1 MGWWGFTFPLG
12 VLTVATT
19 TLGVEMPSKF
29 FLVLGTVRSRDMHSL
44 QLLMPVFWCLDLCGF

>member
-19 TLGVEMPSKF
+19 TIGVEMPSKF
-29 FLVLGTVRSRDMHSL
+29 FLVLGTVSSRDILPAAVDSCIL
-44 QLLMPVFWCLDLCGF
+44 VPALM

>member
-29 FLVLGTVRSRDMHSL
+29 FLVLGTVSFRDIYSP
-44 QLLMPVFWCLDLCGF
+44 QLLMAVFWCLDLCDF